1 MPDWRMMIPRM
12 RCYEV
17 QASAPVRVHRQQPE
31 TLCLAPQAEKGAEAL
46 PLFADQIAA
55 SQPSEDDVMQSRAK
69 AWAAHEDRDRAERA
83 AKWRQARQ
91 RLSVMSPKECRILRR
106 AWNCAPYPADPVYL
120 LGFLH
125 SYDVGRFTLDS
136 LPFPLT
142 RTDPHGRVGIRRQP
156 ADELPRGDNWT
167 AVFGSDNGKM
177 R

>member
-1 MPDWRMMIPRM
+1 M
-12 RCYEV
+12 RFK
-17 QASAPVRVHRQQPE
+17 RQRRFAFADSSRKRAALRRKQQKE
-31 TLCLAPQAEKGAEAL
+31 REAL

-69 AWAAHEDRDRAERA
+69 AWAAREDRDRAGRA

-91 RLSVMSPKECRILRR
+91 RLSVMSPKERRVLRR

-142 RTDPHGRVGIRRQP
+142 RTDPHGRRF
-156 ADELPRGDNWT
+156 DNLLAT
-167 AVFGSDNGKM
+167 KDPEEHTHA
-177 R
+177 